1 MDDIAGKIAELLGSP
16 EGLEKINGLS
26 GLLGQSLP
34 AASPPPAP
42 EPAQEPSAAFP
53 FPADKM
59 CIRDSNGETPL
70 FFLNDNP
77 VTLEAIVYGAAIA
90 VMLISVIFWFKCL
103 NDVMTSDKF
112 LYLFGRL
119 IPKLSLILSMAL
131 RFVPLFKAQIK
142 KIHQTQK
149 TLGLYASKS
158 VADRLLGGFRV
169 LSVLITWSLE
179 NAVDTAASM
188 KARGYGIKGRT
199 SFSLFRFRAEDGALL
214 GAIAALCAL
223 VFLGFGGGRLDFHY
237 YPYIS
242 PLTFDF
248 TAWLGYAAA
257 LLLFFLPFAIEI
269 KENLQWKY
277 LRSRI

>member
-1 MDDIAGKIAELLGSP
+1 M
-16 EGLEKINGLS
+16 
-26 GLLGQSLP
+26 
-34 AASPPPAP
+34 
-42 EPAQEPSAAFP
+42 
-53 FPADKM
+53 
-59 CIRDSNGETPL
+59 
-70 FFLNDNP
+70 
-77 VTLEAIVYGAAIA
+77 
-90 VMLISVIFWFKCL
+90 
-103 NDVMTSDKF
+103 
-112 LYLFGRL
+112 
-119 IPKLSLILSMAL
+119 
-131 RFVPLFKAQIK
+131 
-142 KIHQTQK
+142 
-149 TLGLYASKS
+149 
-158 VADRLLGGFRV
+158 

-188 KARGYGIKGRT
+188 KARGYGVKGRT